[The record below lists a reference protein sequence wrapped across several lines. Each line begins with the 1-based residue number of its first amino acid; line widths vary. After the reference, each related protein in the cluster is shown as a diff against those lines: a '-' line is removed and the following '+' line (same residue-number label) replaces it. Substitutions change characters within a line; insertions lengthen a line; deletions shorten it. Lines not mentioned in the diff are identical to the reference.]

1 MEKKFSEW
9 LAENYGKTAAKSL
22 KGNQKCFESLS
33 ADEDLN
39 DMCLME
45 LMEHMANMAEDNGSP
60 KQQIKRPI
68 IAFYAT
74 ELGNRLSITPLQALL
89 LSEFVNLYPDDSI
102 ETKQLAR
109 SLGCS
114 NLAIMS
120 CYQDIAALRDKKY
133 LSERRY
139 NKNKVVC
146 YQIPIRVI
154 TAFQA
159 NQDVQPQDYSNMSGD
174 MLMDELF
181 QVISSYR
188 NDDIDIH
195 EAYETTSAM
204 VNANMQLGFCRQINE
219 YSLSREGWILL
230 LYVCTGYYYSPKFT
244 LEADEFR
251 ELFDMRCGLAQLR
264 LFRSNKH
271 ELLTKGILEPAGGE
285 LANANEWTLSHRAA
299 LDLMSEICPV
309 VLTNARPGVIEAENI
324 TEKSLFYPTKTALQV
339 SELEKLLSPEKF
351 QNVQESLE
359 AHGMRKGLACLFY
372 GTPGTG
378 KTETVL
384 QIARKTGRNIMQV
397 DMSQMRDKFV
407 GESEKNVKQI
417 FTRYRRLCKESEKAP
432 ILLLNEADALLGVR
446 LTNVEHSVDQMENTM
461 QNILLQ
467 EMENLEGILIAT
479 TNLTQNLDGAFD
491 RRFLYKVE
499 FLKPTP
505 EESRHIWQAML
516 PTLSDDNA
524 RILAGKYDF
533 SGGQIENIARKQV
546 VSNILHDSEDLDM
559 SLISSACEV
568 ERLNRRSDERV
579 RIAGFC

>member
-9 LAENYGKTAAKSL
+9 LAENYGKTVAKSL
-22 KGNQKCFESLS
+22 KSSQKCFESLS
-33 ADEDLN
+33 TDEDLN

-68 IAFYAT
+68 MAFYAT
-74 ELGNRLSITPLQALL
+74 ELGNRLNITPLQAFL
-89 LSEFVNLYPDDSI
+89 LSEFINWYPDDSI
-102 ETKQLAR
+102 ETKQLAK

-120 CYQDIAALRDKKY
+120 CYQDIAVLRDKKY

-159 NQDVQPQDYSNMSGD
+159 NQNVEPQDYSNMNGD
-174 MLMDELF
+174 QLMDELF

-188 NDDIDIH
+188 SDDIDIH

-204 VNANMQLGFCRQINE
+204 IAANMQLGFCRQINE
-219 YSLSREGWILL
+219 YSLSKESWIILV
-230 LYVCTGYYYSPKFT
+230 YVCTGYYYSPKFT
-244 LEADEFR
+244 MDSDEFR
-251 ELFDMRCGLAQLR
+251 EFFDMRCGLSQLR

-271 ELLTKGILEPAGGE
+271 ELLTKSILEPAGGE
-285 LANANEWTLSHRAA
+285 LANANEWCLSRRAA
-299 LDLMSEICPV
+299 NDLMSELCPV
-309 VLTNARPGVIEAENI
+309 TAKSTKQGVIDAESI
-324 TEKSLFYPTKTALQV
+324 GKKALFYPTKTTRQV
-339 SELEKLLSPEKF
+339 SELESLLSTEKF
-351 QNVQESLE
+351 QQVQESLE
-359 AHGMRKGLACLFY
+359 AHGMRKGFACLFY

-384 QIARKTGRNIMQV
+384 QIARKTGRDIMQV

-417 FTRYRRLCKESEKAP
+417 FTRYRRICKESDQTP

-467 EMENLEGILIAT
+467 EMENFDGILIAT

-516 PTLSDDNA
+516 PEISEEDAWTLA
-524 RILAGKYDF
+524 KQYAF
-533 SGGQIENIARKQV
+533 SGGQIENIARKQIV
-546 VSNILHDSEDLDM
+546 NSILFPEEGRDLNKIRQACDSEY
-559 SLISSACEV
+559 
-568 ERLNRRSDERV
+568 LNKKQTRP
-579 RIAGFC
+579 IGFC

>member
-9 LAENYGKTAAKSL
+9 LAENYGKTATKSL
-22 KGNQKCFESLS
+22 KSSQKCFESLS

-45 LMEHMANMAEDNGSP
+45 LMEHMANMAENNGSP

-68 IAFYAT
+68 MAFYAT
-74 ELGNRLSITPLQALL
+74 ELGNRLDITPLQAFLL
-89 LSEFVNLYPDDSI
+89 AEFVDQYPDDSI
-102 ETKQLAR
+102 ETKQLAKC
-109 SLGCS
+109 LGCS
-114 NLAIMS
+114 NLSIMS
-120 CYQDIAALRDKKY
+120 CYQDIAVLRDKKY

-159 NQDVQPQDYSNMSGD
+159 NQNVEPLDYSNMNGD
-174 MLMDELF
+174 QLMDELF

-188 NDDIDIH
+188 SDDIDIH

-204 VNANMQLGFCRQINE
+204 IAANMQLGFCRQINE
-219 YSLSREGWILL
+219 YSLSKESWIILV
-230 LYVCTGYYYSPKFT
+230 YVCTGYYYSPKFT
-244 LEADEFR
+244 MDSDEFR
-251 ELFDMRCGLAQLR
+251 EFFDMRCGLSQLR

-271 ELLTKGILEPAGGE
+271 ELLTKSILEPAGGE
-285 LANANEWTLSHRAA
+285 LANANEWCLSRRAA
-299 LDLMSEICPV
+299 NDLMSELCPV
-309 VLTNARPGVIEAENI
+309 TAKSTKQGVIDAESI
-324 TEKSLFYPTKTALQV
+324 GKKALFYPSKTTRQV
-339 SELEKLLSPEKF
+339 SELENLLSQEKF
-351 QNVQESLE
+351 RQVQESLE
-359 AHGMRKGLACLFY
+359 THGMRKGFACLFY

-384 QIARKTGRNIMQV
+384 QIARKTGRDIMQV

-417 FTRYRRLCKESEKAP
+417 FTRYRRICQESDQTP

-446 LTNVEHSVDQMENTM
+446 LTNVEHSVDQMANTM

-467 EMENLEGILIAT
+467 EMENFDGILIAT

-516 PTLSDDNA
+516 PEISEEDAWTLA
-524 RILAGKYDF
+524 KQYAF
-533 SGGQIENIARKQV
+533 SGGQIENIARKQIV
-546 VSNILHDSEDLDM
+546 NAILFPEEGRDLNKIRQACDSEY
-559 SLISSACEV
+559 
-568 ERLNRRSDERV
+568 LNKKQTRP
-579 RIAGFC
+579 IGFC

>member
-9 LAENYGKTAAKSL
+9 LAENYSKTTTKSL
-22 KGNQKCFESLS
+22 KSSQKCFESLS

-45 LMEHMANMAEDNGSP
+45 LMEHMANMAENNGSP
-60 KQQIKRPI
+60 RQQIKRPI
-68 IAFYAT
+68 MAFYAT
-74 ELGNRLSITPLQALL
+74 ELGNRLDITPLQAFLL
-89 LSEFVNLYPDDSI
+89 AEFVDQYPNDSI
-102 ETKQLAR
+102 ETKQLAK

-114 NLAIMS
+114 NLSIMS
-120 CYQDIAALRDKKY
+120 CYQDIAVLRDKKY

-159 NQDVQPQDYSNMSGD
+159 NQNVEPLDYSHMNGD
-174 MLMDELF
+174 QLMDELF

-188 NDDIDIH
+188 SDDIDIH

-204 VNANMQLGFCRQINE
+204 IAANMQFGFCRQINE
-219 YSLSREGWILL
+219 YSLSKESWILL
-230 LYVCTGYYYSPKFT
+230 LYVCTGFYYSPKFT
-244 LEADEFR
+244 MDSDEFR
-251 ELFDMRCGLAQLR
+251 EFFDMRCGLAQLR

-285 LANANEWTLSHRAA
+285 LANANEWCLSRRAA
-299 LDLMSEICPV
+299 NDLMSELCPV
-309 VLTNARPGVIEAENI
+309 VSTNARPGVIDAENI

-339 SELEKLLSPEKF
+339 FELEKLLSPEKF

-417 FTRYRRLCKESEKAP
+417 FTRYRRLCKESEKTP

-446 LTNVEHSVDQMENTM
+446 LTHVEHSVDQMENTM

-467 EMENLEGILIAT
+467 EMENLDGILIAT

-516 PTLSDDNA
+516 PEISEEDAWTLA
-524 RILAGKYDF
+524 KQYAF
-533 SGGQIENIARKQV
+533 SGGQIENIARKQIV
-546 VSNILHDSEDLDM
+546 NSILFPEEGRDLNKIRQACDSEY
-559 SLISSACEV
+559 
-568 ERLNRRSDERV
+568 LNTKQARP
-579 RIAGFC
+579 IGFC

>member
-9 LAENYGKTAAKSL
+9 LAENYSKTTTKSL
-22 KGNQKCFESLS
+22 KSSQKCFESLS

-45 LMEHMANMAEDNGSP
+45 LMEHMANMAENNGSP
-60 KQQIKRPI
+60 RQQIKRPI
-68 IAFYAT
+68 MAFYAT
-74 ELGNRLSITPLQALL
+74 ELGNRLDITPLQAFLL
-89 LSEFVNLYPDDSI
+89 AEFVDQYPDDSI
-102 ETKQLAR
+102 ETKQLAK

-114 NLAIMS
+114 NLSLMS
-120 CYQDIAALRDKKY
+120 CYQDIAVLRDKKY

-159 NQDVQPQDYSNMSGD
+159 NQNVEPLDYSNMNGD
-174 MLMDELF
+174 QLMDELF

-188 NDDIDIH
+188 SDDIDIH

-204 VNANMQLGFCRQINE
+204 IAANMQLGFCRQINE
-219 YSLSREGWILL
+219 YSLSKESWIILV
-230 LYVCTGYYYSPKFT
+230 YVCTGYYYSPTFT
-244 LEADEFR
+244 MDSDEFR
-251 ELFDMRCGLAQLR
+251 EFFDMRCGLSQLR
-264 LFRSNKH
+264 LFRGNKH
-271 ELLTKGILEPAGGE
+271 ELLTKSILEPAGGE
-285 LANANEWTLSHRAA
+285 LANANEWCLSRRAA
-299 LDLMSEICPV
+299 NDLMSELCPV
-309 VLTNARPGVIEAENI
+309 TVKSAKQGVIEAESI
-324 TEKSLFYPTKTALQV
+324 GKKALFYPAETTRQV
-339 SELEKLLSPEKF
+339 SELENLLSPEKF
-351 QNVQESLE
+351 RQVQESLE
-359 AHGMRKGLACLFY
+359 AHGMRNGFACLFY

-384 QIARKTGRNIMQV
+384 QIARKTGRDIMQV

-417 FTRYRRLCKESEKAP
+417 FTRYRRICKESDQTP

-446 LTNVEHSVDQMENTM
+446 MTNVEHSVDQMENTM

-467 EMENLEGILIAT
+467 EMENFDGILIAT

-516 PTLSDDNA
+516 PEISEEEAWTLA
-524 RILAGKYDF
+524 KQYAF
-533 SGGQIENIARKQV
+533 SGGQIENIARKQIV
-546 VSNILHDSEDLDM
+546 NSILFPEESRDLNKIRQACDSEY
-559 SLISSACEV
+559 
-568 ERLNRRSDERV
+568 LNKNQNRP
-579 RIAGFC
+579 IGFC